1 MSQYT
6 EDDFESLSDI
16 RHLLMSAAALARLD
30 EALLRTKGADA
41 LYHASNLRVEAVNIA
56 ALEGSL
62 VRMEALCRLLGNR
75 EATNLDRSV
84 RLAVDIHDALV
95 HVSAWGSEP
104 PTAEEVRR
112 VFDLADA
119 SSGRRLKQD
128 LVWSLEEDCFWLHSE
143 LLAFME
149 RPNPWDAVENLRSL
163 WTSGRFLGTSK
174 RIALVISG
182 WMLGHGFECAAP
194 LVGLGTYIIR
204 DTDGFRD
211 ASQDRISWLAKVG
224 HGLKSL
230 GDDGL
235 RRIADGSA
243 SKLSMLALCPPE
255 KNSSSVE
262 KGIEFMMKTPVFSA
276 KSFATAL
283 DLTPRGA
290 KVVLDKLEEADVV
303 EVDGGLRNR
312 NFVCRRAM

>member
-1 MSQYT
+1 MAFT

-16 RHLLMSAAALARLD
+16 RHLVAAASAVARLD
-30 EALLRTKGADA
+30 EALLRTRAA
-41 LYHASNLRVEAVNIA
+41 EPFYHAANLKREAINIA

-75 EATNLDRSV
+75 EVTNLERSV
-84 RLAVDIHDALV
+84 RLAADIHDALLV
-95 HVSAWGSEP
+95 ANAWGDVPPSSEDI
-104 PTAEEVRR
+104 RKL
-112 VFDLADA
+112 FDVADA

-128 LVWSLEEDCFWLHSE
+128 LVWSLEEDCFWLHNE

-149 RPNPWDAVENLRSL
+149 RPNPWDALENLRSL
-163 WTSGRFLGTSK
+163 WASGRFLGTAK
-174 RIALVISG
+174 RMAVLIAG
-182 WMLGHGFECAAP
+182 WMLAKGFALTLP
-194 LVGLGTYIIR
+194 VVGLATFIIR

-211 ASQDRISWLAKVG
+211 ASQARITWIAKVG
-224 HGLKSL
+224 HALVEL
-230 GDDGL
+230 GSDGVK
-235 RRIADGSA
+235 RIEDGA
-243 SKLSMLALCPPE
+243 ATKVTMLALCPPE

-262 KGIEFMMKTPVFSA
+262 RAIEFMMTSPVFSA
-276 KSFATAL
+276 KAFAKALELTA
-283 DLTPRGA
+283 RGA